1 MGLIRAEPLR
11 AIGEP
16 DYFYEAVVEAEK
28 RWRERGSRLCALARA
43 LGDLDHLRKALAALS
58 ARGATKNLSYTPHQQ
73 SDAVLLTSSEVTFE
87 DDI

>member
-1 MGLIRAEPLR
+1 MGLIRADPLR

-28 RWRERGSRLCALARA
+28 RWRERGSRLCA